1 MWDDSRM
8 ETIWTYITSD
18 QFTRVGVLFLAMMAI
33 MVAADL
39 LDMYNSESVKKPR
52 GQQPAANR
60 ADKAG
65 IP

>member
-1 MWDDSRM
+1 M

-18 QFTRVGVLFLAMMAI
+18 EFTRVGVLFLAMMAI
-33 MVAADL
+33 MVVADL
-39 LDMYNSESVKKPR
+39 LDMYNSESVKKPG
-52 GQQPAANR
+52 GQQPSANR